1 MKSAR
6 QSAMGNTLPV
16 KPRNITMPRE
26 AMKILVKL
34 ERLRNYNNKRKY
46 NSQLRKL
53 AEAYPD
59 HEASILALIMK

>member
-1 MKSAR
+1 
-6 QSAMGNTLPV
+6 
-16 KPRNITMPRE
+16 MPRE